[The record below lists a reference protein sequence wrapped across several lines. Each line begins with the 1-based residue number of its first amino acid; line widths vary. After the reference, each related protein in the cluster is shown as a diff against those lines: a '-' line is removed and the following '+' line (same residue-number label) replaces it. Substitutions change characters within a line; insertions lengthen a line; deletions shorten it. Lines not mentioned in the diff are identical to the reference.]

1 MRVVYVVFAVFLMAL
16 MATPAKSQPKRSC
29 RGHCSRTCGKGER
42 EEHTEDCGRM
52 HCCLTHRKRK

>member
-1 MRVVYVVFAVFLMAL
+1 SFLL
-16 MATPAKSQPKRSC
+16 STAKSQPKRSC

-52 HCCLTHRKRK
+52 HCCLTHRKKK

>member
-1 MRVVYVVFAVFLMAL
+1 MRVIYIVFAVFLMAL

-42 EEHTEDCGRM
+42 EEHAEDCGRM
-52 HCCLTHRKRK
+52 HCCLTHRKKK